1 MSIIG
6 KIYAYRVMPD
16 IHIQL
21 IEVDSQLG
29 TPSVFKYIH
38 LNSSFK
44 KSLDQDR
51 FNAKFMAVIA

>member
-51 FNAKFMAVIA
+51 FNAKFMVVVA

>member
-16 IHIQL
+16 IHIRL
-21 IEVDSQLG
+21 THVEMQLG
-29 TPSVFKYIH
+29 YPSLFKYIH

-44 KSLDQDR
+44 KSMDQDR
-51 FNAKFMAVIA
+51 FNAKFVEVVV

>member
-1 MSIIG
+1 
-6 KIYAYRVMPD
+6 MPD

-21 IEVDSQLG
+21 IEVEPKLG

>member
-21 IEVDSQLG
+21 IEVDPKFG

-51 FNAKFMAVIA
+51 FNAKFMAVVA